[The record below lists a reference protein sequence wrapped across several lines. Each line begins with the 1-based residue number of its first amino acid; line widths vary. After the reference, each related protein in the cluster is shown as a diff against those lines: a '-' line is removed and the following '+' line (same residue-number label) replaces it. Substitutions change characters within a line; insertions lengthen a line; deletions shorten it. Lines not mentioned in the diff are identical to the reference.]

1 MEDDQIKKIDERIFI
16 FVDTYEISKLVQN
29 RTIHRENKIK
39 KPGVEKISHGEKK
52 WHVGSDKNALDRFG
66 DNGFLLLPLI
76 DRLFDRG
83 LITFSDDKKLILPN
97 LVSDINWKR
106 LNLINYQ
113 KIDKLS
119 INDKDVLVEVRENPP
134 VGEGSMGVAISN
146 TEMVKLPWY
155 QFYEGIKAGFEEAYY
170 WGEII
175 FGGVIKMIGGLLSGN
190 VPKDVA
196 GPIGMYQATS
206 SINKNQG
213 LLAVIHFFAI
223 CYSNFYKVIY
233 L

>member
-119 INDKDVLVEVRENPP
+119 INDKRKRYLEIHRLHVLEKIRKVKYYIVEE
-134 VGEGSMGVAISN
+134 
-146 TEMVKLPWY
+146 
-155 QFYEGIKAGFEEAYY
+155 
-170 WGEII
+170 
-175 FGGVIKMIGGLLSGN
+175 
-190 VPKDVA
+190 
-196 GPIGMYQATS
+196 
-206 SINKNQG
+206 
-213 LLAVIHFFAI
+213 
-223 CYSNFYKVIY
+223 
-233 L
+233 